1 MIFLP
6 DVNIWIALTSNRHV
20 HHSLA
25 NEWLKS
31 IDSDQIA
38 FCRISE
44 LGFLRLLTNA
54 HVMGKDVL
62 SPVEAWRVYDEW
74 RAYDRVIFLPERTEL
89 SEQWRRLGGQISGG
103 PNVWTDAYL
112 AAFAVH
118 AIATVVTLDR
128 KFLPLGKVAI
138 NLKTALEMPSEWPT
152 ASNQK
157 RLQTLTI

>member
-25 NEWLKS
+25 SEWLQR
-31 IDSDQIA
+31 IDSDQMA

-44 LGFLRLLTNA
+44 LGLLRLLTNA

-74 RAYDRVIFLPERTEL
+74 RSDDRVIFLPEHTEF
-89 SEQWRRLGGQISGG
+89 SEQWRRLGGQIPGG
-103 PNVWTDAYL
+103 SNVWTDAYL
-112 AAFAVH
+112 AAFAIH
-118 AIATVVTLDR
+118 ANATVVTLDR
-128 KFLPLGKVAI
+128 KFPILGSAAI
-138 NLKTALEMPSEWPT
+138 KLLV
-152 ASNQK
+152 QH
-157 RLQTLTI
+157 

>member
-25 NEWLKS
+25 NAWIKS
-31 IDSDQIA
+31 INADQIA

-62 SPVEAWRVYDEW
+62 SPAKAWLVYDEW
-74 RAYDRVIFLPERTEL
+74 RDDDRVIFLPEHHEF
-89 SEQWRRLGGQISGG
+89 SKKWRRLGGQISGG
-103 PNVWTDAYL
+103 PNAWTDAYL
-112 AAFAVH
+112 AAFALDSN
-118 AIATVVTLDR
+118 ATVVTLDR
-128 KFLPLGKVAI
+128 KFLSLGGV
-138 NLKTALEMPSEWPT
+138 
-152 ASNQK
+152 
-157 RLQTLTI
+157 TIKSLV

>member
-25 NEWLKS
+25 NEWLQS
-31 IDSDQIA
+31 VNSAEIA

-62 SPVEAWRVYDEW
+62 PPVEAWHVYDEW
-74 RAYDRVIFLPERTEL
+74 RNDDRVIFIPERADFG
-89 SEQWRRLGGQISGG
+89 EQWRRMGNYISGG

-112 AAFAVH
+112 AAFALH
-118 AIATVVTLDR
+118 LNATVVTLDR
-128 KFLPLGKVAI
+128 TFLSLGNVAI
-138 NLKTALEMPSEWPT
+138 KAL
-152 ASNQK
+152 
-157 RLQTLTI
+157 I

>member
-6 DVNIWIALTSNRHV
+6 DVNVGVALTSNRHV

-25 NEWLKS
+25 IAWLQN

-38 FCRISE
+38 FCRITE

-62 SPVEAWRVYDEW
+62 SPAEAWRVYDEW
-74 RAYDRVIFLPERTEL
+74 RTDDRVIFLPEPTDF

-112 AAFAVH
+112 AAFAIL
-118 AIATVVTLDR
+118 ANATVVTLDR
-128 KFLPLGKVAI
+128 KFLRLGNVAI
-138 NLKTALEMPSEWPT
+138 KSLV
-152 ASNQK
+152 
-157 RLQTLTI
+157 